1 MLLEDM
7 SRDQIRDLFRE
18 ILAEADMGGPVEMAQ
33 KWKEGT
39 LVLRPENPDQ
49 QSKEIPI
56 ETFFHKIVMVRDR
69 LRVLEQRINSHPS
82 LTDTDRVDLQQYI
95 TRAYGSLTTFNV
107 LFRNDEDRFAKD

>member
-18 ILAEADMGGPVEMAQ
+18 ILAEADQGGPVEIAP
-33 KWKEGT
+33 KFKEGT
-39 LVLRPENPDQ
+39 LLLRPANPDQ

-69 LRVLEQRINSHPS
+69 LRVLEQRINAHKS
-82 LTDTDRVDLQQYI
+82 LSDADRVELQQYI
-95 TRAYGSLTTFNV
+95 TRVYGSLTTFNV
-107 LFRNDEDRFAKD
+107 LFRSDRDRFGD